1 MVVFCSPRKGGVID
15 SKNMQIEF
23 ERRVQLIDPQ
33 LIINEKPNS
42 DLIFSIL
49 NEAQDR
55 YVMMNYV
62 GDDQLEVETN
72 SQTKNTDSIK
82 SLLVEKELTPSSTT
96 INGFTRYRLPYSST
110 DEYFL
115 YVHSF
120 SKVKGTYKQYKD
132 HVKVDNQLV
141 KYRDLGKF
149 IKTAYNTPIIRQPA
163 VALISDPTTKYMYM
177 EVATDAYTTLGN
189 VILTYYRKP
198 LRFNT
203 TTGAN
208 KCELPESVHSEIVD
222 LAVNMFI
229 TEGRYRLQIKPSNN
243 E

>member
-1 MVVFCSPRKGGVID
+1 MD

-132 HVKVDNQLV
+132 YIKVDNQLV

>member
-1 MVVFCSPRKGGVID
+1 MD
-15 SKNMQIEF
+15 SRTMQIEF
-23 ERRVQLIDPQ
+23 ERRIQLIDPQ

-82 SLLVEKELTPSSTT
+82 SLLVEKELTPSSVT

-132 HVKVDNQLV
+132 YVKVDNQLV

-177 EVATDAYTTLGN
+177 EVATDEYTTLGN
-189 VILTYYRKP
+189 VTLTYYRKP

-203 TTGAN
+203 TNGAS

-229 TEGRYRLQIKPSNN
+229 TEGRYRLQVKPSNN

>member
-1 MVVFCSPRKGGVID
+1 
-15 SKNMQIEF
+15 MQIEF
-23 ERRVQLIDPQ
+23 ERRIQLIDPQ

-82 SLLVEKELTPSSTT
+82 SLLVEKELTPSSVT

-132 HVKVDNQLV
+132 YVKVDNQLV

-149 IKTAYNTPIIRQPA
+149 IKNAYNTTIIR
-163 VALISDPTTKYMYM
+163 
-177 EVATDAYTTLGN
+177 
-189 VILTYYRKP
+189 
-198 LRFNT
+198 
-203 TTGAN
+203 
-208 KCELPESVHSEIVD
+208 
-222 LAVNMFI
+222 
-229 TEGRYRLQIKPSNN
+229 
-243 E
+243 

>member
-1 MVVFCSPRKGGVID
+1 MD

-132 HVKVDNQLV
+132 YVKVDNQLV

>member
-1 MVVFCSPRKGGVID
+1 MD
-15 SKNMQIEF
+15 SKSMQIEF
-23 ERRVQLIDPQ
+23 ERRIQLIDPQ

-132 HVKVDNQLV
+132 YVKVDNQLV

>member
-1 MVVFCSPRKGGVID
+1 M
-15 SKNMQIEF
+15 
-23 ERRVQLIDPQ
+23 
-33 LIINEKPNS
+33 
-42 DLIFSIL
+42 
-49 NEAQDR
+49 
-55 YVMMNYV
+55 
-62 GDDQLEVETN
+62 
-72 SQTKNTDSIK
+72 
-82 SLLVEKELTPSSTT
+82 
-96 INGFTRYRLPYSST
+96 
-110 DEYFL
+110 
-115 YVHSF
+115 
-120 SKVKGTYKQYKD
+120 
-132 HVKVDNQLV
+132 V

-177 EVATDAYTTLGN
+177 EVATDEYTTLGN

-203 TTGAN
+203 TNGAS

-229 TEGRYRLQIKPSNN
+229 TEGRYRLQVKPSNN